1 MARVA
6 KTRNGGKWSE
16 AAYWGAVRSAL
27 RRKFAFWQ
35 PAMKCLNAAKRPSQS
50 DNKRLKSEYQCAE
63 CGKWKPRKE
72 VQIDHVE
79 ECGSLKCYEDI
90 APFLKRLTPE
100 DISAFQIL
108 CKKCHQIRTNQ
119 QRQKRKENK

>member
-1 MARVA
+1 MVGGGLLGCRPFRTQAQVCLLAARHEVP
-6 KTRNGGKWSE
+6 K
-16 AAYWGAVRSAL
+16 
-27 RRKFAFWQ
+27 RRQASF
-35 PAMKCLNAAKRPSQS
+35 PEY
-50 DNKRLKSEYQCAE
+50 NKRLKSEYQCAE
-63 CGKWKPRKE
+63 CSKWKPRKD

>member
-6 KTRNGGKWSE
+6 KTRNDGKWSE

-100 DISAFQIL
+100 SVSAFRVL
-108 CKKCHQIRTNQ
+108 CKICHQKFTNQ

>member
-16 AAYWGAVRSAL
+16 SAYWGAIRSAL
-27 RRKFAFWQ
+27 RQKFRYWV
-35 PAMKCLNAAKRPSQS
+35 PAIACLNSAKRPSQS
-50 DNKRLKSEYQCAE
+50 KNKRLKSEYQCAE

-72 VQIDHVE
+72 VQIDHIE

-90 APFLKRLTPE
+90 VPFLKRLTPE
-100 DISAFQIL
+100 SVSAFRVL
-108 CKKCHQIRTNQ
+108 CKICHQKFTNQ
-119 QRQKRKENK
+119 QRQKRKNK